1 MQEKKKFKIL
11 CIDGGGIKGLYSA
24 QVLAKFEESF
34 NTRLS
39 DHFDLICGTSTGG
52 IIALG
57 VSAKIP
63 MKDVVEFYENYGP
76 KIFASKWKNLILGKL
91 DTWSQASN
99 MYVKIFSG
107 PSTRSFNFSIL
118 Q

>member
-1 MQEKKKFKIL
+1 MEEKKRFKIL

-57 VSAKIP
+57 VSARIP

-76 KIFASKWKNLILGKL
+76 KIFASRWKKLDFWGNLILGLKQAIC
-91 DTWSQASN
+91 TSHYSQD
-99 MYVKIFSG
+99 
-107 PSTRSFNFSIL
+107 PL
-118 Q
+118 

>member
-1 MQEKKKFKIL
+1 MEEKKKFKIL

-34 NTRLS
+34 NARLS

-57 VSAKIP
+57 VSARIP
-63 MKDVVEFYENYGP
+63 MKNIVEFYEIMVLKYLLQNG
-76 KIFASKWKNLILGKL
+76 KDLGFL
-91 DTWSQASN
+91 VT
-99 MYVKIFSG
+99 
-107 PSTRSFNFSIL
+107 
-118 Q
+118 